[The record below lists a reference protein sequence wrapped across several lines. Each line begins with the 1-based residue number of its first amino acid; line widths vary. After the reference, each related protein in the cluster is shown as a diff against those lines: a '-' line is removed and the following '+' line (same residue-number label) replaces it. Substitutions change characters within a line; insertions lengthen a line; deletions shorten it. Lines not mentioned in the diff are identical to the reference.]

1 MWKCV
6 FAHVLQTRV
15 RVAHCECA
23 LESSINFSFKVFKS
37 LYARHTHAHAHTLN
51 PRTAIYC
58 CLRIKIIMIQL
69 HAIWFW
75 EPQYRAPAHTHKTH
89 THTGYTVYTHTT
101 HNTHPMNTLTYTQ
114 GEHTHQHI
122 HTVRTHTYKQ
132 GSTHTHYY
140 AYTDLYTRQY
150 LGLRF
155 SKKKNPHT
163 GGGRQYLG
171 TVTLCAVWHRYAH
184 QGLGFR
190 DLGSGFRIRANRY
203 TMCLCGTGV

>member
-23 LESSINFSFKVFKS
+23 LDPSINFSFKVFKS

-101 HNTHPMNTLTYTQ
+101 HNTHPMNALTYTQ
-114 GEHTHQHI
+114 GEHTHHWYTYTQCVHTLTNRGVHI
-122 HTVRTHTYKQ
+122 HIIMHTQTYTHGNTW
-132 GSTHTHYY
+132 
-140 AYTDLYTRQY
+140 
-150 LGLRF
+150 
-155 SKKKNPHT
+155 
-163 GGGRQYLG
+163 
-171 TVTLCAVWHRYAH
+171 V
-184 QGLGFR
+184 
-190 DLGSGFRIRANRY
+190 
-203 TMCLCGTGV
+203 